1 MQSQLNWIVIL
12 MYIGIANMLYI
23 FQIKSILK
31 TRKQTNKK
39 NQPNDTF
46 NRFHSPVIVHR
57 KHEGAVTRHEFL
69 PSSARKHL
77 QLQGGCCPPDPLL
90 TGSFVL
96 ATPLTPTDH
105 DHCHRL

>member
-1 MQSQLNWIVIL
+1 

-23 FQIKSILK
+23 FQIKSIKKKQK
-31 TRKQTNKK
+31 TKKKPQKNKNKK
-39 NQPNDTF
+39 YIYIIIKAGCDTF

-77 QLQGGCCPPDPLL
+77 QFKGGCRPQTLCLQ
-90 TGSFVL
+90 VL
-96 ATPLTPTDH
+96 YFWLRH
-105 DHCHRL
+105 

>member
-1 MQSQLNWIVIL
+1 MQSQLNWIVIS

-31 TRKQTNKK
+31 TKKQTNKK

-77 QLQGGCCPPDPLL
+77 QL
-90 TGSFVL
+90 
-96 ATPLTPTDH
+96 
-105 DHCHRL
+105 

>member
-1 MQSQLNWIVIL
+1 MQSQLNWIVIS

-23 FQIKSILK
+23 FQIKCILK
-31 TRKQTNKK
+31 TNKQTKK
-39 NQPNDTF
+39 TKKTKIIIKAGCDTF

-77 QLQGGCCPPDPLL
+77 QL
-90 TGSFVL
+90 
-96 ATPLTPTDH
+96 
-105 DHCHRL
+105 

>member
-1 MQSQLNWIVIL
+1 MQSQLNWIVIS

-31 TRKQTNKK
+31 TKK
-39 NQPNDTF
+39 PQPNDTF

-77 QLQGGCCPPDPLL
+77 QLQRAAAP
-90 TGSFVL
+90 
-96 ATPLTPTDH
+96 
-105 DHCHRL
+105 